1 MEALSLTLEV
11 ITKQCLVG
19 FGLHRIFER
28 SKTMK
33 VVLREH
39 AQLTPNVLSLV
50 PRADVFIIDLETNR
64 DTINLVPQI
73 RESAPTSKVVVLSG
87 GEDKQHLHQVLV
99 SGVDG
104 VILNVQPPEVLLAV
118 IETLYPQDTRQAEFA
133 DGPSV
138 ERSQATVSQQKVDS
152 AARQPMWDAGL
163 TQREREVV
171 ELVQQGLSNKEI
183 ACKLFVSD
191 NTVRHHLT
199 SIFDKLGVSDRKK
212 LMVRNRQFHATHA

>member
-39 AQLTPNVLSLV
+39 AQLTPNVLSLE

-87 GEDKQHLHQVLV
+87 GEDKQHLHQVLA

-163 TQREREVV
+163 TQREREMV

>member
-87 GEDKQHLHQVLV
+87 GEDKQHLHQVLA

>member
-39 AQLTPNVLSLV
+39 AQLTPNVLSLE

-87 GEDKQHLHQVLV
+87 GEDKQHLHQVLA

>member
-39 AQLTPNVLSLV
+39 AQLTPNVLSLE

-64 DTINLVPQI
+64 DAINLVPQI

-87 GEDKQHLHQVLV
+87 GEDKQHLHQVLA

-163 TQREREVV
+163 TQREREMV

>member
-39 AQLTPNVLSLV
+39 AQLTPNVLSLE

-64 DTINLVPQI
+64 DAINLVPQI

-87 GEDKQHLHQVLV
+87 GEDKQHLHQVLA